1 MCIYIYSHR
10 HIYIIC
16 THNIFAF
23 VQPSAKIAIWTIDQ
37 KSHMNAVKLIV
48 CPDVSEIPMNYGF
61 STVLTIPVGS
71 WTTSLGT
78 IYFTYCRASVPDRA
92 LNPLWGSR
100 RFHCHGLWILWM
112 KMGEDG

>member
-1 MCIYIYSHR
+1 
-10 HIYIIC
+10 
-16 THNIFAF
+16 
-23 VQPSAKIAIWTIDQ
+23 
-37 KSHMNAVKLIV
+37 MNAVKLIV
-48 CPDVSEIPMNYGF
+48 CPDVSEMPMNYGF